1 VTYFVDD
8 LTQLFDPTKSC
19 TKDFLKMLS
28 GQTVNQGFYLA
39 VSQNLQK
46 AMRKKWPEIW
56 KRRLFVCLFV
66 CLFAVDYREHST
78 LKTKTT
84 TTSNSFTATLRS
96 WSPSNRSFPCS
107 KIQNYLKRTPI

>member
-1 VTYFVDD
+1 MCSTFLQNNVKAPWCRPGLVDSLHLVAVFHLVVTYFLDD

-19 TKDFLKMLS
+19 TKDFLKMLL
-28 GQTVNQGFYLA
+28 GKTVNQGFYLA

-66 CLFAVDYREHST
+66 CCRL
-78 LKTKTT
+78 
-84 TTSNSFTATLRS
+84 
-96 WSPSNRSFPCS
+96 P
-107 KIQNYLKRTPI
+107 RTQHP